1 MAGEAG
7 TGDYG
12 RNSHALSQSAK
23 PGLWAQVRTSH
34 GKAEQLTRGHF
45 ATGPRGGSWR
55 LGVKKAYDRSSQ
67 GTQPIYLKLS
77 SALIPRGFSIITF
90 TAACWHSAWPVGL
103 SIIWRTDLFKT
114 KMHRSPPSELDIQQL
129 WVGPDNVHS

>member
-1 MAGEAG
+1 MEK
-7 TGDYG
+7 
-12 RNSHALSQSAK
+12 RNS
-23 PGLWAQVRTSH
+23 SH
-34 GKAEQLTRGHF
+34 VGIFLQGRGEG
-45 ATGPRGGSWR
+45 AGAW
-55 LGVKKAYDRSSQ
+55 GVKKAYDRSSQ

-90 TAACWHSAWPVGL
+90 TAACWHSAWTVGL

-114 KMHRSPPSELDIQQL
+114 KMHRSPPSELGIQQL